1 MFKLKGNKKVY
12 KISYLS
18 ICIYLYIYLKV
29 EELNGQI
36 KKQETTE
43 SRTIRSIEPEPQA
56 PKSYPGRKDGLFER
70 FTVNYDE

>member
-1 MFKLKGNKKVY
+1 M
-12 KISYLS
+12 
-18 ICIYLYIYLKV
+18 YLKV

-56 PKSYPGRKDGLFER
+56 TKSYPGRNIDSLRDLKWLIG
-70 FTVNYDE
+70 